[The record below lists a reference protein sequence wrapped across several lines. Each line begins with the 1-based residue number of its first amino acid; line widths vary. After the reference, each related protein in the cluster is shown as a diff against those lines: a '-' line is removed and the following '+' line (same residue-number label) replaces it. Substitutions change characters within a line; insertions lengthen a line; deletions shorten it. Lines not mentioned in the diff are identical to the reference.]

1 MAAVYAAASQPLT
14 PSHLRLLTALRLA
27 ADTVNTQRINRLWV
41 RSLYGDET
49 VARLHAHPVLC
60 SGFTAGTRHA
70 ILGAQR
76 V

>member
-1 MAAVYAAASQPLT
+1 MAAVYAAPSPLT
-14 PSHLRLLTALRLA
+14 PSHLRLLTVLRLA
-27 ADTVNTQRINRLWV
+27 ADTVNTQRVNRLWV
-41 RSLYGDET
+41 RSLYGDEA